1 MKFLHLFLFLFL
13 FFFTSISFGSN
24 LSSIDV
30 SSLSALNTSEIN
42 NFVTNK
48 KISGFFDD
56 GLKYNETYDQSGDYL
71 FEILEGQDKGFY
83 EGRWKTATNAICYKM
98 SWENNFSCVNIYYT
112 PDGNGNYFIY
122 FGDNN
127 TIFSEVT
134 AIQENVNNNTNN
146 NLNQT
151 TQNQQNQI
159 QPPEGTQHIGTE
171 DIITAIRADYPLVP
185 SDEALSSIHFN
196 MSRNEVVEILKH
208 NHCKILKNWKKRV
221 VTAGQKNTN
230 DLESKCFRKKMI
242 AIGFQNDGT
251 MEFIADVHYIGGDLK
266 THFRDDFDQN
276 RVNMRIE
283 AFQRYAPEKIYN
295 IGPRTVVCL
304 NEECMEIMWRNYSH
318 GEKEAAFLYF
328 NPKSK
333 IGNAWA
339 NKTLDSFK
347 MSIQFPD
354 KKGCKVSQENP
365 CMIFKAKYVDPS
377 IKYLNRF
384 MNGPRTPE
392 RESLRQMYINYLKA
406 EILAA
411 EALGLV
417 DVASDLILIL
427 DYIISD
433 PAQLDM
439 EKVTVV
445 VSKSTNELYL
455 NANEGPNNEEANKKI
470 EEAHKY
476 AAKAGNDGALFFT
489 SITTIFSAS
498 NFEDAAAAA
507 EVASRTK
514 GNLNYFYKALN
525 KIREAKNF
533 NLSSETQEDF
543 GNAEDIVDI

>member
-1 MKFLHLFLFLFL
+1 MKILRIFLFL
-13 FFFTSISFGSN
+13 FFFTSTSYGSN
-24 LSSIDV
+24 LSSINV
-30 SSLSALNTSEIN
+30 SSLSVLNTTEIN
-42 NFVTNK
+42 NFVSNK
-48 KISGFFDD
+48 IISGFFDD
-56 GLKYNETYDQSGDYL
+56 GLKFTETYYQTGDYL

-83 EGRWKTATNAICYKM
+83 EGKWKSETNTVCYKM
-98 SWENNFSCVNIYYT
+98 SWEDRFTCVNIYYT
-112 PDGNGNYFIY
+112 PDGNGNYLIY
-122 FGDNN
+122 FGDSNAV
-127 TIFSEVT
+127 FSQVT
-134 AIQENVNNNTNN
+134 AIQDNINTNTSN

-151 TQNQQNQI
+151 SQNQQNQTP
-159 QPPEGTQHIGTE
+159 PPEGTQHIGVE
-171 DIITAIRADYPLVP
+171 DVISTIRSDYPLSP
-185 SDEALSSIHFN
+185 SDDALSSVNFN
-196 MSRNEVVEILKH
+196 MSRDEVVEILK
-208 NHCKILKNWKKRV
+208 NNNCKILKNWKKRV

-276 RVNMRIE
+276 RVKMRIE

-295 IGPRTVVCL
+295 IGPRTAVCL
-304 NEECMEIMWRNYSH
+304 NSECMEIMWRNYSH

-354 KKGCKVSQENP
+354 KKGCKVSQDNP
-365 CMIFKAKYVDPS
+365 CLIFKAKYIDPS

-392 RESLRQMYINYLKA
+392 RESLRQMYINYVKA

-417 DVASDLILIL
+417 DVASDLKLIL

-445 VSKSTNELYL
+445 VSKSTNELYS
-455 NANEGPNNEEANKKI
+455 NVNEGLNNEEANKKI
-470 EEAHKY
+470 EEAHIY
-476 AAKAGNDGALFFT
+476 ASKAGNDGALFFT
-489 SITTIFSAS
+489 SIATIFSAS
-498 NFEDAAAAA
+498 NFEDAAAAT

-525 KIREAKNF
+525 KIREAKNI
-533 NLSSETQEDF
+533 NLSPETEKDF